1 MTIKM
6 IDRTNS
12 GYKKKFNII
21 LTQVDYNILVL
32 PCLDNAP
39 SIVRSN
45 PSQRLVKRLQASPS
59 KCFRFYLKFRVTN
72 ILENR
77 NDFIF
82 LSGSVQ

>member
-12 GYKKKFNII
+12 GYKKNFNII

-32 PCLDNAP
+32 PCFDNAP

-45 PSQRLVKRLQASPS
+45 PFQRLVKRLQASPR

-72 ILENR
+72 ILEN
-77 NDFIF
+77 
-82 LSGSVQ
+82 